1 MLASLYE
8 PIDNQERYFQQGSI
22 EGYETFPDQNVQ
34 KSFDVGGLH
43 RFGIPDFDNESNS
56 QMNNEHFSYI
66 ISILALPG
74 LTDCKK
80 IYNLAVFN
88 IQCGQ

>member
-1 MLASLYE
+1 M
-8 PIDNQERYFQQGSI
+8 I
-22 EGYETFPDQNVQ
+22 
-34 KSFDVGGLH
+34 
-43 RFGIPDFDNESNS
+43 GIPDFDNESNR

-66 ISILALPG
+66 ISMLALPG

-80 IYNLAVFN
+80 NYDLEVFN